1 MFLME
6 ESKKKAFNTGILV
19 LVALAI
25 LTGIEFFIAIS
36 LPNAIILLFIAA
48 LLKAAPIMQV
58 FMHMSS
64 LWSEEEGH

>member
-1 MFLME
+1 ME
-6 ESKKKAFNTGILV
+6 ESKRKAYNAGILV
-19 LVALAI
+19 LVVLAI
-25 LTGIEFFIAIS
+25 LTGIEYFIALS
-36 LPNAIILLFIAA
+36 LPSAVILLFIVA